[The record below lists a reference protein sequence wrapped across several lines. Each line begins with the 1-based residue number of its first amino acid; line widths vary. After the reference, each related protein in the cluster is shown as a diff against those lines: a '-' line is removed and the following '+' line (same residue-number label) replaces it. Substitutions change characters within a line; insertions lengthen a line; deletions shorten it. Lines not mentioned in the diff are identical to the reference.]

1 MSLLNYFSV
10 YKRAFCHLLINEYR
24 IPLKHRGRY
33 DRSQTGHHGSSGPSQ
48 GLVELKATCCNLIV
62 RSELVEEKK
71 EEKLTEQRRY

>member
-1 MSLLNYFSV
+1 
-10 YKRAFCHLLINEYR
+10 
-24 IPLKHRGRY
+24 LKHRGRY